1 MDFLTGDIKQLFRKY
16 LIASATSAM
25 VTSIYS
31 TVDTIAV
38 GQSEGALG
46 SAAMAVIMP
55 LFGVLIFLGVLCGI
69 GGSVLMNNAKGEG
82 REEKGNAYFT
92 ASLLLMGVLTVILWI
107 IFIFFHEPIF
117 RVFGA
122 NDEIMPKVMEYGRWV
137 VWSFP
142 VFILPGFIS
151 SFIRNDGAPGRT
163 MAAVIIGGCINILG
177 DWLFVFPMGMGMA
190 GAAMATVLGTLV
202 QLIIMLSHF
211 FTKQCHLRFVMPYK
225 VGKAIRKILSLGFGT
240 SVIDLGTV
248 ILAIIMNNQILRY
261 GDTTALAVYGVV
273 STVSSMFQC
282 LFVGVGQ
289 GIQPIVSANCGAG
302 LTDRIKNTWKLGLS
316 TAVIM
321 GIVFT
326 AIGLLFPTQI
336 VRLFVAATPEVIA
349 AAPGIIRPYFLMNL
363 FLGINVVST
372 YYLQSTMHS
381 NMSMVIA
388 LLRSAVISGLLLIV
402 LPIFLDILGV
412 WLAMPIAELIVTV
425 IALWYIYKRNKD

>member
-16 LIASATSAM
+16 LIASVASAM

-38 GQSEGALG
+38 GQSEGAIG

-55 LFGVLIFLGVLCGI
+55 LYGVLIFLGVLCGI
-69 GGSVLMNNAKGEG
+69 GGSVLMSNAKGEG

-92 ASLLLMGVLTVILWI
+92 ASLLLMGILTLILWAVFI
-107 IFIFFHEPIF
+107 IFHKSIFV
-117 RVFGA
+117 VFGA
-122 NDEIMPKVMEYGRWV
+122 NDEIMPKVMEYGQWI

-163 MAAVIIGGCINILG
+163 MAAVIIGGCINIFG
-177 DWLFVFPMGMGMA
+177 DWFFVFPLGLGMA
-190 GAAMATVLGTLV
+190 GAAMATVLGTVV
-202 QLIIMLSHF
+202 QLIIMFSHF
-211 FTKQCHLRFVMPYK
+211 FTKQCHLRLVMPFN
-225 VGKAIRKILSLGFGT
+225 VSKAIRKILKTGFGT

-248 ILAIIMNNQILRY
+248 ILAVIMNNQILRY

-273 STVSSMFQC
+273 STVSSMFQA

-302 LTDRIKNTWKLGLS
+302 LTDRMKHTWKLALS
-316 TAVIM
+316 TVVIM

-326 AIGLLFPTQI
+326 AIGLLFPTQM
-336 VRLFVAATPEVIA
+336 VRLFMDATPEVIT
-349 AAPGIIRPYFLMNL
+349 AAPGIIRPYFLMYL
-363 FLGINVVST
+363 FLGVNVATT
-372 YYLQSTMHS
+372 YYLQSSMHS
-381 NMSMVIA
+381 KMSMAIA
-388 LLRSAVISGLLLIV
+388 LMRSMVISGLLLFV

-412 WLAMPIAELIVTV
+412 WLAMPIAELIVAI
-425 IALWYIYKRNKD
+425 IALYYIRKRT